1 MKLHSQFLRLHA
13 RYGDNDEIFVTMD
26 ELAVTFDCTHRNAL
40 TIINRMA
47 QMGWIRWTPQRGR
60 GRRSTL
66 EFLTRPE
73 EIAVQSMM
81 QAINRRDIQRAMDQ
95 LQSHSPSASL
105 QERLQGW
112 FMTYFGR
119 HSEVRSNKQI
129 DMLRL
134 PIRQQ
139 LHTVDPLYMNLLAES
154 FVSSHIFDGLVRKS
168 NTTGGLVPGIAHAWE
183 TDASRKLYTF
193 YLRKEVLFHNG
204 KMLTAY
210 DVVYTF
216 ERLMQTSQ
224 RMLYSAIFKQ
234 LQSVRALHPYMVT
247 MELKEPNEL
256 FLPFLCTSRAAIVPR
271 DLDQLGDKQFGQR
284 PIGSGPFQLREMND
298 NLCVLEVFKH
308 YYQERA
314 HLDRVEIVHVPWQMT
329 DSPTGGVDTGIDMEV
344 GSNEPLSPFH
354 VIHNP
359 AVRDSAAWSQIHSD
373 VSVRKFVTFNTK
385 KTGPLSDPAIRAAIW
400 NCLERGT
407 MTAEKV
413 VSEKAVE
420 TEKAGKTAKSTNASK
435 KAAQRSAAPPSNTKG
450 QALEPLRIATI
461 NHYKADA
468 EQVAASLQA
477 CGYACQVVSS
487 SAEEFK
493 GPIRLE
499 ADLIVFSLIRDRD
512 EQLRLYDLYST
523 ISEHVEPHTRTDI
536 RSRLEAIIREPDAA
550 ARDIGFRTIEELL
563 MKEHQLYI
571 LYEHPVQT
579 AFLPSLRGV
588 TFNSQGWVD
597 LRRVWFPPEA

>member
-95 LQSHSPSASL
+95 LQSHSPSATL

-216 ERLMQTSQ
+216 ERLMRTSQ

-329 DSPTGGVDTGIDMEV
+329 DSPTGEVDTGIDMEV

-359 AVRDSAAWSQIHSD
+359 DVRDSATWSQIHSD
-373 VSVRKFVTFNTK
+373 VSVRKFMTFNTK

-407 MTAEKV
+407 E
-413 VSEKAVE
+413 
-420 TEKAGKTAKSTNASK
+420 TAKSPK
-435 KAAQRSAAPPSNTKG
+435 PVVQRSAAPPSNTKG

-536 RSRLEAIIREPDAA
+536 RSRLEAIIREPDAT

>member
-13 RYGDNDEIFVTMD
+13 RYGENNEIFVTMD

-40 TIINRMA
+40 TIINRMV

-95 LQSHSPSASL
+95 LQSHSPSATL

-271 DLDQLGDKQFGQR
+271 DLDQLGDTQFGQR

-329 DSPTGGVDTGIDMEV
+329 DSPTGEIDTGIDMEA

-359 AVRDSAAWSQIHSD
+359 AVRDSATWSQIHSD

-407 MTAEKV
+407 MTAEK
-413 VSEKAVE
+413 
-420 TEKAGKTAKSTNASK
+420 
-435 KAAQRSAAPPSNTKG
+435 AAPPSDTKG

-461 NHYKADA
+461 NHYKTDA